1 MVSAKIRQAKR
12 CEFTSRR
19 LGSTTNP
26 GRVVRDLDFD
36 DLRERKERYTS
47 QVVSIGL
54 LYPKLKPDESG
65 VTLKI
70 WYKENKKDVLD
81 FEKQMRRKVHYR

>member
-1 MVSAKIRQAKR
+1 M
-12 CEFTSRR
+12 
-19 LGSTTNP
+19 
-26 GRVVRDLDFD
+26 DFD

-65 VTLKI
+65 VPLKI
-70 WYKENKKDVLD
+70 WYKENKKDVSD